1 MKRTYRFVK
10 SIGRVSVGLDDGGQ
24 VSLPVFPGILKHLTV
39 DELSALLAK
48 PAVARKYTIL
58 ALRKAPWQVL
68 REFPRDWLEACL
80 AEADL
85 RAGRAQALRYLMS

>member
-24 VSLPVFPGILKHLTV
+24 VSLPIFPGILKHLTV
-39 DELSALLAK
+39 DELPALLVK